1 MGRSSVSAAAKSAAV
16 CLALGVLV
24 LGTAAPASYARI
36 GLSTR
41 FVDVEVEGLRP
52 GGVYTLRELRG
63 ASYALKNRGDGVIEV
78 GIEVRVPESLLP
90 HYEAIPDPAW
100 IELTPRVLSIEPGAL
115 GLSEIVI
122 RIPNEPA
129 LDGRHFQATLSAR
142 TLGAGL
148 LGAGV
153 NSRLRFSIGPGPGA
167 AAPRGPA
174 DAAGGL
180 AYDLRPKALS
190 LSQARTGAFYD
201 GKKAEGRRF
210 KLRNRAGT
218 ELRLALKAVR
228 WPVGELP
235 LPAGGWET
243 PEDLSWVRFEPA
255 VATVGAFASRE
266 VRMLIDK
273 APESLKGG
281 KAAFLVE
288 LRLPD
293 GRVVDRTH
301 RGFVT
306 FPRGAGLEKKGPPW
320 MR

>member
-1 MGRSSVSAAAKSAAV
+1 MSATAKSAAV
-16 CLALGVLV
+16 CLALNVLV
-24 LGTAAPASYARI
+24 LVAAAPSAYARI

-52 GGVYTLRELRG
+52 GGVYNLRELRG
-63 ASYALKNRGDGVIEV
+63 AAYALKNRGDGPIDVAVEV
-78 GIEVRVPESLLP
+78 QVPESLMP

-100 IELTPRVLSIEPGAL
+100 IELTPRVLRIDPGTL
-115 GLSEIVI
+115 GSSEIVI

-129 LDGRHFQATLSAR
+129 LDGRHFQVTLSAR

-148 LGAGV
+148 FGAGV

-167 AAPRGPA
+167 AAPRGPT
-174 DAAGGL
+174 DAVMKL
-180 AYDLRPKALS
+180 EYDLRPKALS
-190 LSQARTGAFYD
+190 LSKAKTGTLYD
-201 GKKAEGRRF
+201 GKRAEGRRF
-210 KLRNRAGT
+210 LLKNRSGA

-228 WPVGELP
+228 WPVGALP
-235 LPAGGWET
+235 LPAGRWKT

-266 VRMLIDK
+266 VRMVLDK
-273 APESLKGG
+273 APDSLRGG

-293 GRVVDRTH
+293 GRVVERTH
-301 RGFVT
+301 RGFIT
-306 FPRGAGLEKKGPPW
+306 FPTGGGLEKKGPPW
-320 MR
+320 RR

>member
-1 MGRSSVSAAAKSAAV
+1 MTVMTKHAAV
-16 CLALGVLV
+16 CLALGALV
-24 LGTAAPASYARI
+24 LEAAAPSAHARI

-52 GGVYTLRELRG
+52 GGVYDLCALRG
-63 ASYALKNRGDGVIEV
+63 APYELLNRGDDSIEV
-78 GIEVRVPESLLP
+78 AVEVQIPESLLP

-100 IELTPRVLSIEPGAL
+100 IELTPRVQRIDPGTRGSIE
-115 GLSEIVI
+115 IVL

-129 LDGRHFQATLSAR
+129 LDGRHFQATIAAR
-142 TLGAGL
+142 TAGTGM

-167 AAPRGPA
+167 AAPRGPS
-174 DAAGGL
+174 DAVMKL
-180 AYDLRPKALS
+180 KYDLRPKALF
-190 LSQARTGAFYD
+190 LSKARTGTLYD

-210 KLRNRAGT
+210 LLTNRADA
-218 ELRLALKAVR
+218 ELRLALRAVR
-228 WPVGELP
+228 WPVGALP
-235 LPAGGWET
+235 LPAGSWET

-255 VATVGAFASRE
+255 IATVGALASRE
-266 VRMLIDK
+266 VRMVIDK
-273 APESLKGG
+273 APESLKGR

-293 GRVVDRTH
+293 GRVVDRTR

-306 FPRGAGLEKKGPPW
+306 FPAGSGLEKIGPPW